1 MPQSV
6 EVPGATKHLK
16 EMERIRKR
24 IAKIGLACS
33 GTLYV
38 RKKACGRPNCRCAK
52 DPGQLH
58 GPYYE
63 WTRRREGKLLH
74 SILSAEKAKVLEAAI
89 ASYREIQALLGLW
102 ERETE
107 AIILAGRKRKH

>member
-38 RKKACGRPNCRCAK
+38 RKKACGRPNCR
-52 DPGQLH
+52 
-58 GPYYE
+58 
-63 WTRRREGKLLH
+63 
-74 SILSAEKAKVLEAAI
+74 
-89 ASYREIQALLGLW
+89 
-102 ERETE
+102 
-107 AIILAGRKRKH
+107 